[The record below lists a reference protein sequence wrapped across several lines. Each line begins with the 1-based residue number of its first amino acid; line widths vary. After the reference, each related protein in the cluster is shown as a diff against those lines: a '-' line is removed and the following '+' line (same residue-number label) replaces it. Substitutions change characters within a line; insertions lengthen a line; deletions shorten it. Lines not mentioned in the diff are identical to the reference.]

1 MKSVSQFFKPAAF
14 ISALVMTAS
23 WAQAQQFDAP
33 VIVDVPMVGDVSIED
48 SLSQALSSDAL
59 VLARIDRLEITLA
72 ETQQMLQAQRVLAT
86 RNQMKEAMDLR
97 NRLEVLESKLSGV
110 NPTQPITGS
119 VPHNMTASLAQ
130 NDAIARSRLNELED
144 ATRTMRGQIDALLLQ
159 FEALNQNNLRARDDS
174 EFRFQQL
181 ETALRKIQNGG
192 VSTAAEPQVLGR
204 IQIPPPVVSVVTPL
218 IPQPVGPEAGSLNA
232 ANASKVSL
240 VPNATLIAPLAAE
253 DKLIGEGDMP
263 ILGLE
268 APVRPVL
275 QDPKQLY
282 DRALADLRKGLY
294 VEAEADFTQILTEF
308 PAHNLAGNAQYW
320 LGETHYVRQDYK
332 RAAEAFLAGYTTY
345 AKSSKAP
352 DSLLKLGITLI
363 SMNQQKTGCDAF
375 AELAAKFPEATQA
388 IVKRAEIEKR
398 RAGCQG

>member
-1 MKSVSQFFKPAAF
+1 MRSVSQLSKYATF
-14 ISALVMTAS
+14 ILALVVTAN
-23 WAQAQQFDAP
+23 WAHAQQFDAP
-33 VIVDVPMVGDVSIED
+33 VVVDVPLVVDVPIED
-48 SLSQALSSDAL
+48 SLAEALSSDAL
-59 VLARIDRLEITLA
+59 LLGRIDRLEMTLA
-72 ETQQMLQAQRVLAT
+72 ETQQRLQAQRVLST
-86 RNQMKEAMDLR
+86 RSQMKEAMDLR

-119 VPHNMTASLAQ
+119 VPDNVAANLAQ

-144 ATRTMRGQIDALLLQ
+144 AMRMMRGQIDALLLQ
-159 FEALNQNNLRARDDS
+159 FEALIQDNLRSRDDS

-181 ETALRKIQNGG
+181 EASLRKIQNGG
-192 VSTAAEPQVLGR
+192 VSTAVEPQVLGR
-204 IQIPPPVVSVVTPL
+204 IQMPAPVVSITTPT
-218 IPQPVGPEAGSLNA
+218 IPPSASPQTGSLDA
-232 ANASKVSL
+232 TNASAVPL
-240 VPNATLIAPLAAE
+240 TPNATLIAPLAAD
-253 DKLIGEGDMP
+253 DKLIGEGDMVV
-263 ILGLE
+263 LGLE

-282 DRALADLRKGLY
+282 ERALADLRKGLY

-345 AKSSKAP
+345 AKSNKAP

-363 SMNQQKTGCDAF
+363 SMNEQKTGCDAL
-375 AELAAKFPEATQA
+375 AELGAKFPAAAQA

>member
-1 MKSVSQFFKPAAF
+1 MKSVNQYFKPAALV
-14 ISALVMTAS
+14 SALLMTVS
-23 WAQAQQFDAP
+23 WAHAQQFDAP
-33 VIVDVPMVGDVSIED
+33 ARVDVPEAAATPIED
-48 SLSQALSSDAL
+48 NLTPALSSDTL
-59 VLARIDRLEITLA
+59 LLARIDRLEIALA
-72 ETQQMLQAQRVLAT
+72 ETRQMLQAQRVLST

-97 NRLEVLESKLSGV
+97 SRLEMLESQLSGV
-110 NPTQPITGS
+110 NPAQPITGS
-119 VPHNMTASLAQ
+119 VPDDVAASLAQ

-144 ATRTMRGQIDALLLQ
+144 ATRIMRGQIDALLLQ

-181 ETALRKIQNGG
+181 ENAVRKIQDGG

-204 IQIPPPVVSVVTPL
+204 IRLPAPVVSTT
-218 IPQPVGPEAGSLNA
+218 IPTIAQADGSQAGSLDTTNAEATPLAPNA
-232 ANASKVSL
+232 A
-240 VPNATLIAPLAAE
+240 LIAPLAAD
-253 DKLIGEGDMP
+253 DKLIGEGEMP
-263 ILGLE
+263 VLGIE

-282 DRALADLRKGLY
+282 ERALADLRKGLY
-294 VEAEADFTQILTEF
+294 VEAEADFRQILTAF

-332 RAAEAFLAGYTTY
+332 GAAEAFLAGYTTY

-352 DSLLKLGITLI
+352 DSLLKLGITLFAL
-363 SMNQQKTGCDAF
+363 NEQKTGCDAL
-375 AELAAKFPEATQA
+375 AELGAKFPEASQA